1 MSRRGRFAPL
11 SVVIASLMFFGVLS
25 AAALAATFP
34 DAVIAAFRGKIVLT
48 RGPLPKGANDKDAIA
63 KIKAAQLSELTGSPG
78 DEGQTWTFHYA
89 VFPKK
94 TGNVA
99 LKLQFVSGELDGRL
113 AAETSLPILDVDSPA
128 LEGSLTIGE
137 GRGLTRGKA
146 YQLRLV
152 NDKGEVVAKTS
163 AIFK

>member
-11 SVVIASLMFFGVLS
+11 SVVIASLLFSVALS
-25 AAALAATFP
+25 ASAALP
-34 DAVIAAFRGKIVLT
+34 DAVVAAFRGKVVLT
-48 RGPLPKGANDKDAIA
+48 RGPLPKGANDKDTIA
-63 KIKAAQLSELTGSPG
+63 KIKAAQVAELTGTPG

-113 AAETSLPILDVDSPA
+113 AAETSLSIFDVDSPS
-128 LEGSLTIGE
+128 LQGTLTIGE
-137 GRGLTRGKA
+137 SRGLTRGKA
-146 YQLRLV
+146 YQLRVV